1 MTSVGLFVHGGCNGE
16 RTGGAPSPR
25 LDQGLGWSLL
35 HLDVGRLRA
44 DVIKIEVPG
53 TGDDTRGWGPPYIGD
68 QSAYFLQVNRN
79 KRSMT
84 LNLKDERARD
94 VFMSLAKGADAVVE
108 NFTPGVVNRLGI
120 DYEAVRQVNPR
131 IVYCSISGFGQ
142 TGPYRER
149 SAYDQVMQGMGGI
162 MSLTGEPGSAP
173 MKMGIALTD
182 IGAGML
188 AAFAVMSAIF
198 RRHTSQEGQYI
209 DISMMDLQ
217 VAWLTYQAGV
227 YFATG
232 SPPAKTGAAHP
243 TLVPYQAFKCSDDK
257 YVNVAVGSERLWQ
270 RFCLGMGLA
279 ELAEDPDYVDNS
291 HRVVNRQ
298 KLVSLLQKHFD
309 VQPVVYWVERLLEAG
324 VPCGAINDIAD
335 VLSDEQVMARD
346 MLLQIPHPT
355 LGTLQQTGI
364 PVKFSETPGAIKQ
377 HPPLLG
383 EHTQQI
389 LLELGYSES
398 QVADLEQAGAI

>member
-1 MTSVGLFVHGGCNGE
+1 
-16 RTGGAPSPR
+16 
-25 LDQGLGWSLL
+25 
-35 HLDVGRLRA
+35 
-44 DVIKIEVPG
+44 
-53 TGDDTRGWGPPYIGD
+53 
-68 QSAYFLQVNRN
+68 
-79 KRSMT
+79 
-84 LNLKDERARD
+84 
-94 VFMSLAKGADAVVE
+94 
-108 NFTPGVVNRLGI
+108 
-120 DYEAVRQVNPR
+120 
-131 IVYCSISGFGQ
+131 
-142 TGPYRER
+142 
-149 SAYDQVMQGMGGI
+149 
-162 MSLTGEPGSAP
+162 
-173 MKMGIALTD
+173 
-182 IGAGML
+182 
-188 AAFAVMSAIF
+188 
-198 RRHTSQEGQYI
+198 
-209 DISMMDLQ
+209 
-217 VAWLTYQAGV
+217 
-227 YFATG
+227 
-232 SPPAKTGAAHP
+232 
-243 TLVPYQAFKCSDDK
+243 VPYQAFKCSDDK

-309 VQPVVYWVERLLEAG
+309 EQPVVYWVERLLEAG

-335 VLSDEQVMARD
+335 VLSDEQVVARD